1 MPPKYFFIVSSK
13 GPIGIGKFPCPAW
26 HKQERENIVKAVG
39 LKIER
44 GEQVDYG
51 KDRGM
56 FKTVG
61 DEEHVQFVNE
71 YFDGS
76 SMCKL
81 ARKLGRSS
89 ATIMAQIHSHNEAID
104 KEGYCVRCRRLKGK
118 RELEKTV

>member
-1 MPPKYFFIVSSK
+1 
-13 GPIGIGKFPCPAW
+13 
-26 HKQERENIVKAVG
+26 VG
-39 LKIER
+39 LRVEY

-81 ARKLGRSS
+81 ARKLKRSS
-89 ATIMAQIHSHNEAID
+89 ATIMAQIHSHNEAIA

-118 RELEKTV
+118 HELERTS